1 MKVYVVLQITNYSSN
16 EFCGVFRTWD
26 KAHLKIKDIIVLFL
40 FCLSLS
46 SAPIKIHFY
55 RLK

>member
-26 KAHLKIKDIIVLFL
+26 KAHLKIKDIIYEYG
-40 FCLSLS
+40 
-46 SAPIKIHFY
+46 IKQDKLYIQEKY
-55 RLK
+55 LEG